1 LHVLFFGA
9 ERTDH
14 LLYFVAGDLVPVA
27 RVDLQRVLG
36 VVVAMAAAEGLAA
49 AGRHDAAPTA
59 VMRAAVG
66 GRRTGR
72 QREKAVSDE

>member
-1 LHVLFFGA
+1 
-9 ERTDH
+9 
-14 LLYFVAGDLVPVA
+14 
-27 RVDLQRVLG
+27 
-36 VVVAMAAAEGLAA
+36 MAAAEGLAA